1 MLKNAFSQ
9 ILIFVVSITLF
20 SCVEKASDGMYV
32 GKLEELVVGELILKK
47 NSLTKNIEVKQAI
60 HHQGV
65 DFIISLA
72 DRERT
77 IQYYSIQTGE
87 KVKEIKLPFDGPNS
101 FKGYIGLLIAEGMD
115 SVTIVNTDGWFY
127 EYFQEQ
133 RIKVE
138 QIDPQLEFPN
148 SFNSSISYGR
158 RNNFTRFFESQYQI
172 SVYPLI
178 IPSSNFSGKTKA
190 FDKIEEW
197 IISYDSKENKTTT
210 QNLIFPFGYRSD
222 FVNDHLSYPPILEF
236 VDNKNYLLFPYSDS
250 LFVMSDFK
258 IVERKKLS
266 SGVEFNFI
274 GSENI
279 VRGEY
284 GYIELKKEAGSHLDF
299 LYDKY
304 RNVFIRVSKI
314 NESGAGET
322 TRERTKHHQLSIYDA
337 DLNPISEHTFDF
349 GPGSKLENYFIASDG
364 FYLNKPDQVSEDQY
378 EFYQLD
384 LSRIKKP

>member
-1 MLKNAFSQ
+1 M
-9 ILIFVVSITLF
+9 ILF
-20 SCVEKASDGMYV
+20 SCGEKTTEEIYG
-32 GKLEELVVGELILKK
+32 GKLDELIVGELILKK
-47 NSLTKNIEVKQAI
+47 DSLTKNIEVKQTI
-60 HHQGV
+60 NLQGIDNV
-65 DFIISLA
+65 ISLA

-77 IQYYSIQTGE
+77 IQYYSILTGE
-87 KVKEIKLPFDGPNS
+87 KEKEIKFPFDGPNS
-101 FKGYIGLLIAEGMD
+101 FKGYIGLLIGKGMD

-138 QIDPQLEFPN
+138 RIDPQLEFPN
-148 SFNSSISYGR
+148 SFYSSINHGGR
-158 RNNFTRFFESQYQI
+158 KNFTKVSESLYQI
-172 SVYPLI
+172 SVSPLI
-178 IPSSNFSGKTKA
+178 VPSSNFSGKTKA
-190 FDKIEEW
+190 FEEIEEW
-197 IISYDSKENKTTT
+197 IISYDSKENKTT
-210 QNLIFPFGYRSD
+210 NICLIFPFGYRSD
-222 FVNDHLSYPPILEF
+222 FVDDHLSYPPIVEF
-236 VDNKNYLLFPYSDS
+236 VDNKNYVLFPYSDS

-266 SGVEFNFI
+266 SGLKFNFI

-284 GYIELKKEAGSHLDF
+284 GYVELKKDASSHLDF

-322 TRERTKHHQLSIYDA
+322 TRERTKHYLLSVYDN
-337 DLNPISEHTFDF
+337 DLNPLSEYSFEY
-349 GPGSKLENYFIASDG
+349 GPESKLENYFIASNG
-364 FYLNKPDQVSEDQY
+364 LYMNKPEQNSEDKY

-384 LSRIKKP
+384 LSRIKKD